1 MNWLSNLLYG
11 STNAEFES
19 SFGLEESIERLKKA
33 TSRSVFSAFTRQRA
47 IGSVKETRVSLQ
59 RVIPFIGNSW
69 KPFFLGRFEI
79 RNGRVILVGRFTTFK
94 FVKIFMSLWL
104 GLCLFSVFVET
115 AIMITQHL
123 QWWLPLI
130 GVGMFCCGIA
140 LVWIG
145 KWFGRNDAAWLT
157 AVINSALLL
166 Q

>member
-19 SFGLEESIERLKKA
+19 LFGLEESIERLKKA

-47 IGSVKETRVSLQ
+47 VGPVKETRVSLR
-59 RVIPFIGNSW
+59 RVIPFVGNSW
-69 KPFFLGRFEI
+69 KPFFVGRFEI
-79 RNGRVILVGRFTTFK
+79 RNGRVILVGRFTTLK

-104 GLCLFSVFVET
+104 GLCLFSVFGET
-115 AIMITQHL
+115 AIMITRHS
-123 QWWLPLI
+123 QWWFPLI

-145 KWFGRNDAAWLT
+145 KWLGRNDAAWLA
-157 AVINSALLL
+157 AVINSALL